1 MLRSDYPY
9 QKVDDACAL
18 VKRLLVAGA
27 DPSEVNLR
35 VSVPGDETESKRTG
49 GSNRTRRKGGREK
62 RDSRAARGCYTCGT
76 NARSS
81 WRFTPPTRGSARGD
95 AAHEARGDALPG
107 WRPFGVPSKNATPG
121 PRRDGAAEAR
131 NRRLISSRDDAHP
144 WTKDEADA
152 AALMERA
159 SVPTRYHG
167 WRRPVDDDEAGPRDD
182 HLFSRGDLFHDLRG
196 RHTDE
201 VPGYGAPA
209 IIPGAT
215 RIVVLN
221 EKDEGKA
228 GVVETKKVSRD
239 ELVNERDVPTSVL
252 VSRMTIE
259 ADAKVALDKI
269 YAAEGRDAVRD
280 LLGRDNDSDTDD
292 SDTDDEYDDYHRA
305 NDDRNVAKAK
315 TRAQLA
321 RERWRR
327 SMDKVAHGRTKSDRI
342 ALRRMRSSDA
352 SDKNRSMGE
361 MARMALDGLREVVAT
376 NVTSLRLG
384 SGAGGG
390 DEGGTRV

>member
-1 MLRSDYPY
+1 MLHLWDERALLLEIHSA
-9 QKVDDACAL
+9 DAWQRAL
-18 VKRLLVAGA
+18 TLRMKLAEMLSQAGA
-27 DPSEVNLR
+27 R
-35 VSVPGDETESKRTG
+35 SVFRPA
-49 GSNRTRRKGGREK
+49 TRPE
-62 RDSRAARGCYTCGT
+62 DLAAT
-76 NARSS
+76 
-81 WRFTPPTRGSARGD
+81 
-95 AAHEARGDALPG
+95 AL
-107 WRPFGVPSKNATPG
+107 
-121 PRRDGAAEAR
+121 AAEAR
-131 NRRLISSRDDAHP
+131 NRRTESDDGDYP
-144 WTKDEADA
+144 WTKDEVDA
-152 AALMERA
+152 AALMDRA

-167 WRRPVDDDEAGPRDD
+167 WRRPVDDDEAAPRDD
-182 HLFSRGDLFHDLRG
+182 RLFSRGDLFHDLRG
-196 RHTDE
+196 KHADE

-221 EKDEGKA
+221 EKEEGKA

-259 ADAKVALDKI
+259 ADAKVAADKI
-269 YAAEGRDAVRD
+269 HAAESRDAVRD

-305 NDDRNVAKAK
+305 NDDRNTAKAK

-321 RERWRR
+321 REKWRR
-327 SMDKVAHGRTKSDRI
+327 GMDKVAHGRTKSDEI

-361 MARMALDGLREVVAT
+361 MARMALEGLREVVAT
-376 NVTSLRLG
+376 NVTALRSG
-384 SGAGGG
+384 SELGGG
-390 DEGGTRV
+390 DEVKYFDDEADWLASSSAMGRRRRQPTVRRELYGPHTERL